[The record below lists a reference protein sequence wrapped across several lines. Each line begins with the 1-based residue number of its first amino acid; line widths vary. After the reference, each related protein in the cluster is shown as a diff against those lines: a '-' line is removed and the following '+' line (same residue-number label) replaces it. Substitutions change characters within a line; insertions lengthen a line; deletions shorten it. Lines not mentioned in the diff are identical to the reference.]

1 MSKTENGTITN
12 VGIDK
17 KALQEFLRSVQPP
30 VLTPENLSEWL
41 DKHGISIAYD
51 EIGKTLVVGGLWD
64 ENPEQL
70 EANLAP
76 LIFSKIQCEF
86 QRCTI
91 QTVQAYLSIIA
102 SRNVVNPA
110 KSLIELV
117 EWDGVSRL
125 PEVFAILGISGDELS
140 ETLVKK
146 WLIQCVSLLYNAV
159 ASPFGADGVLVL
171 VGRQGIGKT
180 RFFRRLAIESGLF
193 GEGKCLNFGDKDT
206 LISATSCWLTELGE
220 IEATL
225 KGDRERLKAFLTS
238 AVDEY
243 RSPYARAATKALRRT
258 SFCGSANSS
267 DFLTDQTGNR
277 RFWTVPVEKIDLE
290 RLNKLDVL
298 QLWAEVKTFSDADR
312 QAFRLTPEEREALS
326 ARNSNHTQFLPAE
339 AECADLLADVSCSAY
354 RVERVLQSVSDF
366 KERNSVLKNYSVRAI
381 GLALDKLGVKAD
393 VRKVNG
399 KTMRARLLPR
409 RIYNNGV
416 F

>member
-1 MSKTENGTITN
+1 MSATENGTITN

-30 VLTPENLSEWL
+30 VLTPEVLSEWL
-41 DKHGISIAYD
+41 DKHAISIGYD

-64 ENPEQL
+64 ENPEQI
-70 EANLAP
+70 EANLPA

-86 QRCTI
+86 QRCTL
-91 QTVQAYLSIIA
+91 QTVSAYLSIIA

-110 KSLIELV
+110 KSLIEPV

-146 WLIQCVSLLYNAV
+146 WLIQCVSLLYNNV
-159 ASPFGADGVLVL
+159 GSPFGADGVLVL

-180 RFFRRLAIESGLF
+180 LFFRRLAVESGLF
-193 GEGKCLNFGDKDT
+193 GEGKCVNFGDKDS
-206 LISATSCWLTELGE
+206 LISTTSYWLTELGE
-220 IEATL
+220 IESTL
-225 KGDRERLKAFLTS
+225 KGDRERLKAFITS

-243 RSPYARAATKALRRT
+243 RRPYARGSVKALRRT
-258 SFCGSANSS
+258 SFCGSANSA

-277 RFWTVPVEKIDLE
+277 RFWTVTVEEIDLV
-290 RLNKLDVL
+290 RLDKLNVL
-298 QLWAEVKTFSDADR
+298 QLWAEIKTLSDADR
-312 QAFRLTPEEREALS
+312 QAFRLTPDEREKLAN
-326 ARNSNHTQFLPAE
+326 RNSNHTQFMPAE
-339 AECADLLADVSCSAY
+339 AECADLLADVSCGAY
-354 RVERVLQSVSDF
+354 RVEWVLQSVSDF
-366 KERNSVLKNYSVRAI
+366 KEHYSTLKNYSVRTL
-381 GLALDKLGVKAD
+381 GLALDKLGVTANIK
-393 VRKVNG
+393 KVNG

-409 RIYNNGV
+409 RIYNNGI